1 MNNSPRLTVRID
13 IDVLRDFDAYCQEN
27 SIKRSEGVRI
37 AIERLCK
44 SKPTKGER
52 ERAVFP
58 IGRPTDDD

>member
-13 IDVLRDFDAYCQEN
+13 IDVLSGFDAYCQEN
-27 SIKRSEGVRI
+27 NIKRSEGVRI

-44 SKPTKGER
+44 SKPTKEER

-58 IGRPTDDD
+58 MGRPTATD